1 MIKVG
6 SLVIPVESE
15 EFLFMKSDGLD
26 YELDPIEAVWDEG
39 VGVVLEILDFNPS
52 REYKR
57 VRIMAGERIGWT
69 YSDYVTKA

>member
-15 EFLFMKSDGLD
+15 EFLFMKSAGLD

-39 VGVVLEILDFNPS
+39 VGVVLEILDFNPP

-57 VRIMAGERIGWT
+57 VRLIT
-69 YSDYVTKA
+69 